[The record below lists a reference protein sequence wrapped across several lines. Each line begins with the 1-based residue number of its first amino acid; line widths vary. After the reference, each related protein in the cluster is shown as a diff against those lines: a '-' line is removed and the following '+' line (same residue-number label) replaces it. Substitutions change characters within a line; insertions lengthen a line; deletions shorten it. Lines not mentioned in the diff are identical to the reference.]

1 MIVNN
6 RLVVI
11 DAYSQIFRM
20 FYGIRGGMQAP
31 DGTPTN
37 AVYGIARLLFNLDR
51 DFPATFAVAAFDKGK
66 CKTRTELQPDY
77 KGTRKATPEDLIAQ
91 VPYIRRWFELMGW
104 NIMEKQGV
112 EADDIVSKVV
122 TGTATENFILSSD
135 KDLMQLVSPQVTQLV
150 PGKQGMMNRFDPLA
164 VEAKFGVP
172 PEQVLDYLA
181 LIGDAA
187 DNIPGVP
194 GVGPKTALKLL
205 QQFGS
210 IDGLITQ
217 VDSVA
222 KQTLRDKISSNID
235 RLRLNQKMI
244 SLYPHEVEWEG
255 VDSVCRRP
263 VDTQGLLAF
272 ATELGFK
279 SIIKEI
285 EVLIKA
291 EESPT
296 LFDF

>member
-112 EADDIVSKVV
+112 EADDIISKVV

-164 VEAKFGVP
+164 VETKFGVP

-217 VDSVA
+217 VEAVP
-222 KQTLRDKISSNID
+222 KQALRDKIINNVD

-244 SLYPHEVEWEG
+244 SLYPHEVEWDG

-263 VDTQGLLAF
+263 VDTQGLYAF
-272 ATELGFK
+272 AQELGFK
-279 SIIKEI
+279 TILKDI